1 MIALLRYQA
10 AILLR
15 SHRWI
20 FPLILYGL
28 LVAVSD
34 EGAVPLAGG
43 LDWSAAMLVP
53 AVALLTRSM
62 VTAEPGAARAVTAA
76 ASGAA
81 RAQVAALAAA
91 LGGGVV
97 LGLGGACFELLASQ
111 RPPGHALAGTLGGG
125 LAVAVVCLLVGS
137 AAGALCNF
145 PVLRHP
151 GVTLLS
157 TLTAVVTALVAGISP
172 AAAALRHAG
181 TGLAAGAGPHWPG
194 LAPSAAAACLLAIT
208 WTASALAAARRG

>member
-1 MIALLRYQA
+1 VIALLRYQA

-34 EGAVPLAGG
+34 EGAVPLSGG

-62 VTAEPGAARAVTAA
+62 VTAQPQAARDVVAA
-76 ASGAA
+76 GSGPQ
-81 RAQVAALAAA
+81 RAQLAALATA

-97 LGLGGACFELLASQ
+97 LGLAGACFELIASQ
-111 RPPGHALAGTLGGG
+111 PAPRHALAATLGGG

-137 AAGALCNF
+137 AAGALCN
-145 PVLRHP
+145 PPLLRHP

-157 TLTAVVTALVAGISP
+157 TLTAVVLALVADISP
-172 AAAALRHAG
+172 AAAALRHTGVSG
-181 TGLAAGAGPHWPG
+181 TAGAGPHWPG
-194 LAPSAAAACLLAIT
+194 LVPSAAAAALLAIT
-208 WTASALAAARRG
+208 WTASALAASRRS